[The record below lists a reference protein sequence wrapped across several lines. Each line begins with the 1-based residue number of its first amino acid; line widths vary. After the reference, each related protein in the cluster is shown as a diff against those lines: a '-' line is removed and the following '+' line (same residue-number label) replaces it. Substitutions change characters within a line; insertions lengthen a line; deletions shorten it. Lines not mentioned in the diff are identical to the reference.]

1 MNYFY
6 FFMNYVKKK
15 TWQKHVHGP
24 NNNLVELNIQATAN
38 RKFIEFIFLVT
49 GKIACF
55 MWHTEIF
62 SESLFSWF
70 FNVSEK

>member
-38 RKFIEFIFLVT
+38 RKFTEFV
-49 GKIACF
+49 
-55 MWHTEIF
+55 
-62 SESLFSWF
+62 SW
-70 FNVSEK
+70 